1 MFVGKLKRRIVKSV
15 LGLLAIICVVSVM
28 AMSVTVSAEENL
40 LAFPGRRR
48 RRKVYHRSQRRQQYF
63 SIPCYKFE

>member
-40 LAFPGRRR
+40 LAFPGA
-48 RRKVYHRSQRRQQYF
+48 VG
-63 SIPCYKFE
+63 

>member
-40 LAFPGRRR
+40 LAFPGAVGGGKYTTGARGDSNIS
-48 RRKVYHRSQRRQQYF
+48 V
-63 SIPCYKFE
+63 

>member
-40 LAFPGRRR
+40 LAFPGAVGGG
-48 RRKVYHRSQRRQQYF
+48 KYLSLIH
-63 SIPCYKFE
+63 I